1 MITNGLL
8 INDNFINLFLREKNF
23 INLGISID
31 NIGNTNR
38 DFKAG
43 KWDLLVKN
51 IQKFR
56 KKRCN

>member
-51 IQKFR
+51 IQELEKE
-56 KKRCN
+56 RCN